1 MKIVLAT
8 GIFPPEIGG
17 PATYVSH
24 LALELT
30 KKGNTVTVVTYG
42 RERGAEILHG
52 TIKVIRVGMD
62 GGPVLRWKRYAA
74 ALRDVGSDADIV
86 YAFSSV
92 SCGVPLTMARLR
104 QPRKVLRLGG
114 DFLWERYTDRG
125 GELGLRKWYEEGPW
139 FHGAMNGLLKTFDH
153 IVFSTQFQEGLY
165 EKFYQRLPLH
175 SVIENAL
182 PSGEPQLHELHTPP
196 RLLFLGR
203 FVAFKNLPSLLEA
216 LKDLP
221 SATLTLIGS
230 GPHRPRLEEIAAE
243 MGLAERVAFQDALH
257 GEEKKRVLQEHDLMV
272 IASHTEI
279 SPNAALEAR
288 AAGLPVLLTEETGL
302 SRSLTEG
309 ITLRPLR
316 APRDIAAAIT
326 EILDQYP
333 LFAEKAASPLPQR
346 GWTEVCDEHIQLF
359 RSLL

>member
-24 LALELT
+24 LAHELT
-30 KKGNTVTVVTYG
+30 KKGNAVTVVTYG
-42 RERGAEILHG
+42 RERGIETLYG
-52 TIKVIRVGMD
+52 TTQVIRVGMD
-62 GGPVLRWKRYAA
+62 GGPLLRWKRYAS
-74 ALRDVGSDADIV
+74 ALREVGSEADIV

-92 SCGVPLTMARLR
+92 SCGVPLSMARLR
-104 QPRKVLRLGG
+104 HPRKVLRLGG

-125 GELGLRKWYEEGPW
+125 GDLGLRKWYEQEPW
-139 FHGAMNGLLKTFDH
+139 FQGAMNGLLKIFDH
-153 IVFSTQFQEGLY
+153 IVFSTEFQESLY

-182 PSGEPQLHELHTPP
+182 PSGEPTLHTMHTPP
-196 RLLFLGR
+196 KLLFLGR
-203 FVAFKNLPSLLEA
+203 FVAFKNLPALLEA
-216 LKDLP
+216 MHDLP
-221 SATLTLIGS
+221 DATLTLIGS
-230 GPHRPRLEEIAAE
+230 GPHRPRLEEIARE
-243 MGLAERVAFQDALH
+243 RGLSERVTFHDALH
-257 GEEKKRVLQEHDLMV
+257 GEEKKKALLEHDLL
-272 IASHTEI
+272 ILPSHTEI

-288 AAGLPVLLTEETGL
+288 AAGLPVVLTEETGL

-333 LFAEKAASPLPQR
+333 LFARLTIAAERMDR
-346 GWTEVCDEHIQLF
+346 GV
-359 RSLL
+359 